1 MRSLRGFLDRKV
13 WQIKWLKEVEDLVLK
28 EEEEVWLVALVME
41 EVVVGVNNNKTLM
54 DHHLD
59 IPIIED
65 LHHKEEADPHQDIQ
79 TIEDLHH
86 KVEADPHQAILTIED
101 QVDLED
107 QVKAEEAQDLDQEEE
122 VGTLLVDNEKL
133 LNHKSW
139 HWESNKKLR

>member
-1 MRSLRGFLDRKV
+1 MRSLRDFLDRKV

-65 LHHKEEADPHQDIQ
+65 LHHKEEVDPHQDIQ

-86 KVEADPHQAILTIED
+86 KVEADPHQVIPTIED

-107 QVKAEEAQDLDQEEE
+107 QVKAEVAQDLAQEEVE
-122 VGTLLVDNEKL
+122 ETHLVDNEKL

-139 HWESNKKLR
+139 HWNQIKH